1 MHLIIW
7 LISLFI
13 SASVQ
18 EQWKQVAPGLEHRVL
33 SVKLEEYSYRIEI
46 NAIRIDPD
54 KWDFV
59 FRGISQEI
67 EAESKTPKEWCEKY
81 NLTAAINAGMYN
93 GDYRTHTGYLRDG
106 AHVNSR
112 GRNSYKSLL
121 AFNPKPNNSVPPVKI
136 FDIDQPG
143 VTIDSVLKDYGTVIQ
158 NLRLIRRPGINVWGQ
173 QQNIWTEAALAED
186 RQGRII
192 FLYSSTPVSM
202 HDFSKILLS
211 SDLAV
216 VAAQHLDGNAPA
228 QLYLKTG
235 KTELIL
241 SEEPGLELPLPNI
254 IGIRLRQARSN

>member
-1 MHLIIW
+1 ME
-7 LISLFI
+7 
-13 SASVQ
+13 AGC
-18 EQWKQVAPGLEHRVL
+18 PGLEHRVL
-33 SVKLEEYSYRIEI
+33 SVTMEEYSYPIEI
-46 NAIRIDPD
+46 NAIRIDPN
-54 KWDFV
+54 KWDLV
-59 FRGISQEI
+59 FRGISQEDDG
-67 EAESKTPKEWCEKY
+67 ESKTPKEWCGEY

-112 GRNSYKSLL
+112 ARNSYKSLL
-121 AFNPKPNNSVPPVKI
+121 AFNPKAGKTVPPAKI
-136 FDIDQPG
+136 FDLDQPG

-158 NLRLIRRPGINVWGQ
+158 NLRLIKRPGINVWGQ

-202 HDFSKILLS
+202 HDFNEILLS
-211 SDLAV
+211 SDLGI
-216 VAAQHLDGNAPA
+216 VAAQHLDGNSPA
-228 QLYLKTG
+228 QLSLKTG

-254 IGIRLRQARSN
+254 IGIRPRPARSN